1 MQIIIIS
8 YHLIDKTFGKWWEL
22 IYNYRYGITIDI
34 AKKIIMFIQQYLDD
48 NNYQMMIKLRDDLL
62 GFAQYNEY
70 VIDSPGCINY
80 IEGGETYNFLPG
92 GTEW

>member
-1 MQIIIIS
+1 
-8 YHLIDKTFGKWWEL
+8 
-22 IYNYRYGITIDI
+22 
-34 AKKIIMFIQQYLDD
+34 MFIQQYLDD

-92 GTEW
+92 GTE